1 MTTFNVRTSKTL
13 VEELVETPLLTI
25 SEGVDDP
32 D

>member
-1 MTTFNVRTSKTL
+1 MLEQVKHSL

>member
-1 MTTFNVRTSKTL
+1 MLEQVKHSL
-13 VEELVETPLLTI
+13 VEELVETLLLTI